1 MFDWI
6 SLALVITVIV
16 VLTVI
21 FYNKLVALRNRVRN
35 ALAQI
40 DVQLQ
45 RRHDL
50 IPNLV
55 ASVKGYLEHEASVL
69 EAVTQARQQ
78 AQAAKKANSA
88 SDASA
93 LSPKL
98 MAAES
103 ALDGALMNLFA
114 VQESYPELKADSTV
128 MELMNELQ
136 HTENRIGFA
145 RQAYNDSVMVYR
157 VGRESFPAN
166 IVANVF
172 NFADAPMWELQN
184 SDAVNAPKVQF

>member
-6 SLALVITVIV
+6 SLPLVITVIV